1 MEIEESSYF
10 LFYTLQMLENFASD
24 HLDNSILF
32 CKKKKKKMNK
42 RSTVPTRKHTIP

>member
-32 CKKKKKKMNK
+32 CKKKKNEQK
-42 RSTVPTRKHTIP
+42 RLFSHCPHNSSRE